1 MRTMSEIFERHK
13 NKFTRMW
20 SIDID
25 HWRNNLDYFGEALA
39 ICEEFDLIKLMT
51 VNCDF
56 DVQLIISSMLQST
69 SALMRSATSPL
80 CAVMSSFM
88 SHGELSAMHLAMRIP
103 GRRVKE
109 VTVLTTD
116 LNLWIR

>member
-1 MRTMSEIFERHK
+1 
-13 NKFTRMW
+13 MW

-88 SHGELSAMHLAMRIP
+88 SRGELSCNAL
-103 GRRVKE
+103 GYEDTGVE
-109 VTVLTTD
+109 GQGG
-116 LNLWIR
+116 IRPHD

>member
-1 MRTMSEIFERHK
+1 MITLEK
-13 NKFTRMW
+13 
-20 SIDID
+20 
-25 HWRNNLDYFGEALA
+25 L

-69 SALMRSATSPL
+69 SALMRNAISPS

-88 SHGELSAMHLAMRIP
+88 SHGALSAMLLVMRIP
-103 GRRVKE
+103 GLRIKVALLGNVVISKKIP
-109 VTVLTTD
+109 TD
-116 LNLWIR
+116 TQDHGDA